1 MGHRMQKKTGG
12 NHNRRKVDLLSKR
25 RMRIGGM
32 LLGLAAALVMVV
44 AACGSEEE
52 KPTLIFSDLSWDSA
66 QIQNAIVRQIA
77 EYGYGYT
84 TEAVYG
90 DTIPLFEAI
99 NRGDTNITM
108 EIWLPN
114 QAEAWAAALAEGN
127 IQNLGKSLADNWQS
141 NFIIPQYTKDAN
153 PGLVSV
159 EDLKKPEYMELFVT
173 PDSNGKARALGC
185 ISGWSCA
192 DVNEQKI
199 EAYGLSD
206 SVQTQDPGSNAALDA
221 EIIGSYEKGD
231 DILFYYWGPT
241 SLSNRLETEF
251 DGFYVLEE
259 PAYSEAC
266 WGASK
271 GCAYATSEILIAMR
285 SDIAEQ
291 APDIVALL
299 EKWEFSAA
307 SFIQAANYLGET
319 EAEYADVAAW
329 WLQNNDV
336 WKAWVEDDVAEKVL
350 EGIQDA

>member
-1 MGHRMQKKTGG
+1 M
-12 NHNRRKVDLLSKR
+12 
-25 RMRIGGM
+25 
-32 LLGLAAALVMVV
+32 
-44 AACGSEEE
+44 
-52 KPTLIFSDLSWDSA
+52 
-66 QIQNAIVRQIA
+66 
-77 EYGYGYT
+77 
-84 TEAVYG
+84 
-90 DTIPLFEAI
+90 
-99 NRGDTNITM
+99 
-108 EIWLPN
+108 
-114 QAEAWAAALAEGN
+114 
-127 IQNLGKSLADNWQS
+127 
-141 NFIIPQYTKDAN
+141 
-153 PGLVSV
+153 VSV

-299 EKWEFSAA
+299 EKWNSARHPSSKRPTTSVRA
-307 SFIQAANYLGET
+307 MPNTPTSPHGGSRTMTCGRLGSRT
-319 EAEYADVAAW
+319 TSPRRCLKGSRTLNFV
-329 WLQNNDV
+329 
-336 WKAWVEDDVAEKVL
+336 DDTRP
-350 EGIQDA
+350 